1 YYYYVTVDVDESLG
15 CADVSSAIFTIEVI
29 EDPEVVITPSEQTIC
44 TGVSADLLVAQVTG
58 GIDLNADGSIDT
70 ADYNF
75 QWYLNGTPVS
85 EVNDTDGDTST
96 FNHDN
101 SLPAGVYTYYC
112 EISQPNAYDCN
123 ATSNPVTITVN
134 EGPSVDTQPM
144 DGAYCING
152 SAQELTFTL
161 SGPATGTTSYQWYYN
176 ETNTNDPTDANST
189 AVASPEG
196 QEANYQPPTDS
207 TGTLY
212 YFCVISFSGA
222 GSCNEITTAP
232 AAIEV

>member
-1 YYYYVTVDVDESLG
+1 
-15 CADVSSAIFTIEVI
+15 
-29 EDPEVVITPSEQTIC
+29 
-44 TGVSADLLVAQVTG
+44 
-58 GIDLNADGSIDT
+58 
-70 ADYNF
+70 
-75 QWYLNGTPVS
+75 
-85 EVNDTDGDTST
+85 

-134 EGPSVDTQPM
+134 EGPSVDTQAM

-189 AVASPEG
+189 LVASPEG

-232 AAIEV
+232 AAIEVVPNVEISGESPLSQTLCSGATPEDLSFITDSGGTGTIIYQWYASDD